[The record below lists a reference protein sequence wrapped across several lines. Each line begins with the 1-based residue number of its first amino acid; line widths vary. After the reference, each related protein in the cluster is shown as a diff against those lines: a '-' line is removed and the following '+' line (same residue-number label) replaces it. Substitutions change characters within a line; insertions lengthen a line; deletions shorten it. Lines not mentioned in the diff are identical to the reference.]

1 MMTLKKSSAC
11 LRTVTECG
19 ITASGVCVTEYCQ
32 HYRQCGGTG
41 LYQLACQRDLLLAL
55 LQRVW
60 LYGQNF
66 REGDTFHPGSGYFHL
81 YGTGW

>member
-1 MMTLKKSSAC
+1 MMSLKC
-11 LRTVTECG
+11 RLRTGVLLLSV
-19 ITASGVCVTEYCQ
+19 ASLPGVCITEHRQ
-32 HYRQCGGTG
+32 HYRQYCGTG